1 MPTNPI
7 NLHEWSLTIGGA
19 MQLLTKLHDDNVN
32 LLPMMG
38 KESIVYSEAL
48 YKALS
53 NMDGMYDFLCGG
65 YAYARKVKKN
75 IARVKTYEYYRTL
88 VTNSQ

>member
-1 MPTNPI
+1 MPTNLI

-38 KESIVYSEAL
+38 KESKVYSEAL

-53 NMDGMYDFLCGG
+53 NPDGMYDFLCGKELRFKDHKQNKNG
-65 YAYARKVKKN
+65 KLVSCVAYFV
-75 IARVKTYEYYRTL
+75 
-88 VTNSQ
+88 

>member
-1 MPTNPI
+1 MPTNLI

-53 NMDGMYDFLCGG
+53 NMDGMYDFLCGKELRFKDHKQNKKG
-65 YAYARKVKKN
+65 KLVSCVAYFV
-75 IARVKTYEYYRTL
+75 
-88 VTNSQ
+88 

>member
-1 MPTNPI
+1 MPI
-7 NLHEWSLTIGGA
+7 NPLHLHEWSITISGA

-38 KESIVYSEAL
+38 KDSKVYSEAL

-53 NMDGMYDFLCGG
+53 NMDGMYDFLCGKEPRFKDHKQNKKG
-65 YAYARKVKKN
+65 KLVSCVAYFV
-75 IARVKTYEYYRTL
+75 
-88 VTNSQ
+88 

>member
-1 MPTNPI
+1 MPTNLI

-19 MQLLTKLHDDNVN
+19 IQLLTKLHDDNVN

-38 KESIVYSEAL
+38 KESKVYSEAL

-53 NMDGMYDFLCGG
+53 NMDAMYDFICGKELRFKDHKRDKKG
-65 YAYARKVKKN
+65 KLVSCVAYFV
-75 IARVKTYEYYRTL
+75 
-88 VTNSQ
+88 

>member
-38 KESIVYSEAL
+38 KESKVYSEAL

-53 NMDGMYDFLCGG
+53 SMDGMYDFLCGKELRFKDHKQNKKG
-65 YAYARKVKKN
+65 KLVSCVAYFV
-75 IARVKTYEYYRTL
+75 
-88 VTNSQ
+88 

>member
-1 MPTNPI
+1 MAI
-7 NLHEWSLTIGGA
+7 NLINHYEWSLTISGA

-38 KESIVYSEAL
+38 KESKVYSEAL

-53 NMDGMYDFLCGG
+53 NMDGMYDFLCGKELRFKDHKQNKKG
-65 YAYARKVKKN
+65 KLVSCVAYFV
-75 IARVKTYEYYRTL
+75 
-88 VTNSQ
+88 

>member
-1 MPTNPI
+1 MPTNLI
-7 NLHEWSLTIGGA
+7 NLHEWSLTISGA

-38 KESIVYSEAL
+38 KESEVYSEAL

-53 NMDGMYDFLCGG
+53 NMDGMYDFLCGKELRFKDHKQNKKG
-65 YAYARKVKKN
+65 KLVSCVAYFV
-75 IARVKTYEYYRTL
+75 
-88 VTNSQ
+88 

>member
-1 MPTNPI
+1 MPTNLI

-19 MQLLTKLHDDNVN
+19 IQLLTKLHDDNVN

-53 NMDGMYDFLCGG
+53 NPDGMYDFLCGKELRFKDHKQNKKG
-65 YAYARKVKKN
+65 KLVSCVAYFV
-75 IARVKTYEYYRTL
+75 
-88 VTNSQ
+88 

>member
-1 MPTNPI
+1 MPTNLI

-48 YKALS
+48 YKTLS
-53 NMDGMYDFLCGG
+53 NPDGMYDFLCGKELRFKDHKQNKKG
-65 YAYARKVKKN
+65 KLVSCVAYFV
-75 IARVKTYEYYRTL
+75 
-88 VTNSQ
+88 

>member
-1 MPTNPI
+1 MPTNLI

-19 MQLLTKLHDDNVN
+19 IQLLTKRHDDNVN

-38 KESIVYSEAL
+38 KESKVYSEAL

-53 NMDGMYDFLCGG
+53 NPDGMYDFLCGKEL
-65 YAYARKVKKN
+65 RFKDHKQNKKGKLISCVAN
-75 IARVKTYEYYRTL
+75 FV
-88 VTNSQ
+88 

>member
-1 MPTNPI
+1 MPTNLI

-19 MQLLTKLHDDNVN
+19 IQLLTKLHDDNVN

-38 KESIVYSEAL
+38 KESQVYSEAL

-53 NMDGMYDFLCGG
+53 NMDGMYDFLCGKELRFKDHKQNKKG
-65 YAYARKVKKN
+65 KLVSCVAYFV
-75 IARVKTYEYYRTL
+75 
-88 VTNSQ
+88 

>member
-1 MPTNPI
+1 MPTNLI

-19 MQLLTKLHDDNVN
+19 MQLLAKLHDDNVN

-38 KESIVYSEAL
+38 KESKVYSEAL

-53 NMDGMYDFLCGG
+53 NMDGMYDFLCGKELRFKDHKQDKKG
-65 YAYARKVKKN
+65 KLLSCVAYFV
-75 IARVKTYEYYRTL
+75 
-88 VTNSQ
+88 

>member
-1 MPTNPI
+1 MPINPI
-7 NLHEWSLTIGGA
+7 HLHEWSLTIGGA

-38 KESIVYSEAL
+38 KESKVYSEAL

-53 NMDGMYDFLCGG
+53 NMDGMYDFLCGKELRFKDHKQDKKG
-65 YAYARKVKKN
+65 KLLSCVAYFV
-75 IARVKTYEYYRTL
+75 
-88 VTNSQ
+88 

>member
-1 MPTNPI
+1 MPTNLI
-7 NLHEWSLTIGGA
+7 NLHEWSTTIGGA

-38 KESIVYSEAL
+38 KESKVYSEAL

-53 NMDGMYDFLCGG
+53 NMDGMYDFLCGKELRFKDHKQNKKG
-65 YAYARKVKKN
+65 KLISCVAYFV
-75 IARVKTYEYYRTL
+75 
-88 VTNSQ
+88 

>member
-1 MPTNPI
+1 MPTNFI

-19 MQLLTKLHDDNVN
+19 IQLLTKLHDDNVN

-38 KESIVYSEAL
+38 KESKVYSEAL

-53 NMDGMYDFLCGG
+53 NMGGMHDFLCGKELRFKDHKQNKKG
-65 YAYARKVKKN
+65 KLLSCVAYFV
-75 IARVKTYEYYRTL
+75 
-88 VTNSQ
+88 

>member
-1 MPTNPI
+1 MPTNLI

-19 MQLLTKLHDDNVN
+19 IKLLTKLHDDNVN

-53 NMDGMYDFLCGG
+53 NKDGMYDFLCGKELQFKDHKRDKKG
-65 YAYARKVKKN
+65 KLVSCVAYFV
-75 IARVKTYEYYRTL
+75 
-88 VTNSQ
+88 

>member
-1 MPTNPI
+1 MATNLI

-19 MQLLTKLHDDNVN
+19 IQLLTKLHDDNVN

-38 KESIVYSEAL
+38 KDSKVYSEAL

-53 NMDGMYDFLCGG
+53 NMDGMYDFLCGKELRFKDHKQNKKG
-65 YAYARKVKKN
+65 KLLSCVAYFV
-75 IARVKTYEYYRTL
+75 
-88 VTNSQ
+88 

>member
-1 MPTNPI
+1 MPTNLI

-19 MQLLTKLHDDNVN
+19 IQLLTKLHDDNVN

-53 NMDGMYDFLCGG
+53 SPDGMYDFLCGKELRFKDHKQNKKG
-65 YAYARKVKKN
+65 KLISCVAYFV
-75 IARVKTYEYYRTL
+75 
-88 VTNSQ
+88 

>member
-1 MPTNPI
+1 MPTNLI
-7 NLHEWSLTIGGA
+7 NLHEWSTTIGGA

-38 KESIVYSEAL
+38 KESKVYSEAL

-53 NMDGMYDFLCGG
+53 NMDAMYDFLCGKELRFKDHKQNKKG
-65 YAYARKVKKN
+65 KLVSCVAYFV
-75 IARVKTYEYYRTL
+75 
-88 VTNSQ
+88 

>member
-1 MPTNPI
+1 MPTNLI

-38 KESIVYSEAL
+38 KESQVYSEAL

-53 NMDGMYDFLCGG
+53 NMEGMYDFLCGKELRFKDHKQNKKG
-65 YAYARKVKKN
+65 KLVSCVAYFV
-75 IARVKTYEYYRTL
+75 
-88 VTNSQ
+88 

>member
-38 KESIVYSEAL
+38 KESKVYSEAL

-53 NMDGMYDFLCGG
+53 NMDGMYDFLCGKELRFKDHKQNKKG
-65 YAYARKVKKN
+65 KLVSCVAYFV
-75 IARVKTYEYYRTL
+75 
-88 VTNSQ
+88 